1 MGTAEIRTFG
11 QSAYEAY
18 SEHCGRKSINGDDL
32 PSWDEQRPEIRAHW
46 EAAAEAVAAGVT
58 HAAVAEL
65 TVPAGS

>member
-18 SEHCGRKSINGDDL
+18 AEHCGRKSILGDDL

-46 EAAAEAVAAGVT
+46 EAAAEAVVAGVT
-58 HAAVAEL
+58 
-65 TVPAGS
+65 GDGGG